1 MTLVPNNES
10 KEAMKKYEDLV
21 SKIRDQ
27 TKTITNESDDY
38 DERYVKIKFN
48 SDDKYG
54 ITWQ

>member
-1 MTLVPNNES
+1 
-10 KEAMKKYEDLV
+10 MKKYEDLV

-54 ITWQ
+54 IT